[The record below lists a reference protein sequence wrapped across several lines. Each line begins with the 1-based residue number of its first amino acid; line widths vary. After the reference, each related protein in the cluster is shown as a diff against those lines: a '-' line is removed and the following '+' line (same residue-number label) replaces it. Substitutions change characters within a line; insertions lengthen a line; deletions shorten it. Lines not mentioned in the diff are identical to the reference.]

1 MPESRLAAPRIEPL
15 APPHAPELEALLARM
30 TPPGAPSILA
40 LFRVLAHNPEL
51 ATRATG
57 WGGYLLGRKASLP
70 LRDREV
76 VINRTCA
83 RCGAQYEW
91 GVHVAAFGEAAGFS
105 QEQNAAIADPGADLR
120 QACDDK
126 VSPLTERDRLL
137 VQMTDELHDTATV
150 SDALWLRLAATWTPA
165 QLVELLMLAGW
176 YHAISYVCNAAR
188 VPLEEW
194 GARWPQPVRAIPRFV
209 ASGPAAA

>member
-1 MPESRLAAPRIEPL
+1 MLPPPAAAPRIEPL
-15 APPHAPELEALLARM
+15 APPYAPDLDALLARM

-57 WGGYLLGRKASLP
+57 WGGYLLGRKASLA

-76 VINRTCA
+76 MINRTCA

-105 QEQNAAIADPGADLR
+105 PDQDAAIAGRDAAGRAVDGPDL
-120 QACDDK
+120 
-126 VSPLTERDRLL
+126 PLTGRDRLL
-137 VQMTDELHDTATV
+137 VQMADELHDTATV
-150 SDALWLRLAATWTPA
+150 SDALWAQLAAVWSDA

-188 VPLEEW
+188 VPMEDW
-194 GARWPQPVRAIPRFV
+194 AARWA
-209 ASGPAAA
+209 